1 MSKSAQSLKLKANS
15 RPKVKKLRALLLLRT
30 PTNTTLT
37 TSSNLTLASMDSA
50 VVSVLM
56 LSTLDQPVESVVV
69 LVESMVLL
77 LAKDLLAKDLLAKDK
92 PKPLLGDRESA
103 KVKSKLPVKEMPA
116 ADLPSI
122 MLGTPKLTA
131 PVLTVTTPLSLLLTV
146 LQLLPELPEALP
158 LDVLVIVSM
167 AFVLNQTA
175 PELTATTPPLLP
187 LTKLPLLPLLPEAL
201 AETSHLAIDSV
212 PDKLTTSVLN
222 RPAPLLTAETHS
234 LLTPTLS
241 DLKDP
246 PLLSLLVAIAFSM
259 ALPSVD
265 NPSASA
271 AATLPALEPTKSTPT
286 VEMLLLLAST
296 DFLRLPMTQTVP
308 LLASTEP
315 LSSVLLLSANK
326 LLMSSLLVSL
336 VTATAILPEA
346 TVVFLRFVNPLSA
359 KIPQLLLLLLAPA
372 TSNTDMLLTLTLDS
386 TAEARL
392 VTATLEVV
400 PLATVPDTDMVST
413 DGEFKGTGTSNSS
426 LKLFER

>member
-1 MSKSAQSLKLKANS
+1 MESL
-15 RPKVKKLRALLLLRT
+15 
-30 PTNTTLT
+30 
-37 TSSNLTLASMDSA
+37 
-50 VVSVLM
+50 
-56 LSTLDQPVESVVV
+56 V
-69 LVESMVLL
+69 LVDSTVLL
-77 LAKDLLAKDLLAKDK
+77 LAKDKLLLPKDK
-92 PKPLLGDRESA
+92 PKLLLEDRESA

-116 ADLPSI
+116 ADLPLI

-146 LQLLPELPEALP
+146 LQLPPELPEALP

-167 AFVLNQTA
+167 AFVLNQTV
-175 PELTATTPPLLP
+175 PVLTATTPPLLL
-187 LTKLPLLPLLPEAL
+187 LTKLPLLLELQEAL
-201 AETSHLAIDSV
+201 LETSHSAIDSV
-212 PDKLTTSVLN
+212 LDVLTTSVLN

-234 LLTPTLS
+234 LLTNTLS

-246 PLLSLLVAIAFSM
+246 PLLSLLVAIEFSM
-259 ALPSVD
+259 ALLSVEP
-265 NPSASA
+265 PSASA
-271 AATLPALEPTKSTPT
+271 AATLSALEPTKSTPT
-286 VEMLLLLAST
+286 VEMLLLLANT
-296 DFLRLPMTQTVP
+296 DFPRLPMTQTVP
-308 LLASTEP
+308 LLANTEP

-346 TVVFLRFVNPLSA
+346 TVVFLRFVNPLSD
-359 KIPQLLLLLLAPA
+359 KVPQLLPLLLAPV

-392 VTATLEVV
+392 LTATQEVV
-400 PLATVPDTDMVST
+400 PLATVPDTDMVSA